1 MIPWRRVRTFIRF
14 IRALFLFSRI
24 FASYLLMLGLSR
36 VFGRK
41 RMRER
46 WKRVHRR
53 NARRMYKGFVR
64 LRGVYIKLGQVLS
77 IMGSFLPRAYAEE
90 LEGLQD
96 QVPPH
101 PFDEVEA
108 TFVKH
113 LGKRPREVFAEFNDK
128 PLAAASLGQVHQ
140 ARMHDGTRV
149 AVKVLYPNVRKIIAV
164 DLRVLRMAMKVYK
177 WFVPMRALERVVD
190 QLNDLLQRETNYIHE
205 AACMTRAAK
214 NFEGDADVLFPRPFP
229 ELTREG
235 VLTMTFMD
243 GIKISKRE
251 ALLAAGADPDKVAR
265 KLVEVF
271 YKQLFVDGFFHAD
284 PHPGN
289 FLVQP
294 PPADAPDAQPRIVM
308 LDFGAIS
315 EVRMNLVDGMLDI
328 LKGTFAKD
336 DSLVIKGIET
346 MGFIAI
352 DGDRALLERTIKEYF
367 QKLLGLDI
375 KDFSR
380 FKAEDVERFAK
391 PNLAREQ
398 LRELMKSVEYP
409 EGWFFVERAVVIL
422 FGLSGQLAPT
432 LNTIQVGFP
441 YVMQL
446 MASRMAAAAAAPP
459 PAATPAATPAAQ
471 PEAVTTRTAG

>member
-1 MIPWRRVRTFIRF
+1 VRTFIRF
-14 IRALFLFSRI
+14 IRALLIFGRI
-24 FASYLLMLGLSR
+24 FASLLLQMGLQKI
-36 VFGRK
+36 FGRK
-41 RMRER
+41 RLKNR

-53 NARRMYKGFVR
+53 NARRMYKGFVK

-101 PFDEVEA
+101 KYKEVEE
-108 TFVKH
+108 TFRKS
-113 LGKRPREVFAEFNDK
+113 LGKTPREVFAEFNEK
-128 PLAAASLGQVHQ
+128 PLAAASLGQVHE
-140 ARMHDGTRV
+140 ARMKDGTRV
-149 AVKVLYPNVRKIIAV
+149 AVKVLYPNVKKIIAV
-164 DLRVLRMAMKVYK
+164 DMRVLRIAMRVYK
-177 WFVPMRALERVVD
+177 WFVPMRAIERVVD
-190 QLNDLLQRETNYIHE
+190 QLTDLLERETNYLHE
-205 AACMTRAAK
+205 ARCMARAATY
-214 NFEGDADVLFPRPFP
+214 FTDDPDVLFPTSFP
-229 ELTREG
+229 ALTSEG

-243 GIKISKRE
+243 GIKISKRD
-251 ALLAAGADPDKVAR
+251 ALIAAGADPDQVAR

-294 PPADAPDAQPRIVM
+294 PVVEAGTPMRIVM
-308 LDFGAIS
+308 LDFGAVS
-315 EVRMNLVDGMLDI
+315 DVRMNLVDGMLEI
-328 LKGTFAKD
+328 LKGLFAKD
-336 DSLVIKGIET
+336 DSLVIKGIGT

-352 DGDRALLERTIKEYF
+352 DGDRALLETTIKEYF

-380 FKAEDVERFAK
+380 FKGEDMEKFAR

-422 FGLSGQLAPT
+422 FGLSAQLAPT

-441 YVMQL
+441 YIMRL
-446 MASRMAAAAAAPP
+446 MATRMAAQAA
-459 PAATPAATPAAQ
+459 
-471 PEAVTTRTAG
+471 EASQAS